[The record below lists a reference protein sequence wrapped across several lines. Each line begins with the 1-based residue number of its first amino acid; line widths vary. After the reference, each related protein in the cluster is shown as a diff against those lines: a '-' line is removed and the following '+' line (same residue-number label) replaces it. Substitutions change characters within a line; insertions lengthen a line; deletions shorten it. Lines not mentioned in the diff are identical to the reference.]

1 MQGILGQKK
10 LQTQKFRTDGKR
22 IPVTVVEV
30 TPNPVIAV
38 KSIERD
44 GYVAVQLGY
53 GTHKNPNKPM
63 QGHTKGASVKAAPR
77 FLREVRM
84 SDDETALA
92 VGEMVEVASVLA
104 PGDKIDVIGISK
116 GKGFAGGVKRYHFK
130 GGPKTH
136 GQSDRHRAPGS
147 IGSGTTPGRVYK
159 GKRMAGKMGFEQVT
173 VRNLTVAWIDGNTL
187 YIDGLIPGALD
198 ALVKIVKKG
207 EDKRFVPLVEA
218 AEKDAAVA
226 AEAERIAA
234 EQAAEAAAKEA
245 QMQEQAAEAEAN
257 ARLAEPEAQADGGQ
271 AEEAKV
277 EGEASEETK
286 EAEEPKEVK
295 EEAKEGEE
303 K

>member
-10 LQTQKFRTDGKR
+10 MQTQKFRTDGKR

-30 TPNPVIAV
+30 EANPVIAV
-38 KSIERD
+38 KSIEKD
-44 GYVAVQLGY
+44 GYFAVQLGY
-53 GTHKNPNKPM
+53 GTQKNPNKPM
-63 QGHTKGASVKAAPR
+63 QGHIKGASVKAAPR

-84 SDDETALA
+84 TEGEEMPA
-92 VGEMVEVASVLA
+92 VGEKVELSTVLQ
-104 PGDKIDVIGISK
+104 PGDIIDVEGVSK

-173 VRNLTVAWIDGNTL
+173 VQNLTVAWVDGSTL
-187 YIDGLIPGALD
+187 YINGLIPGAID

-207 EDKRFVPLVEA
+207 EDKKFVPLIEA

-226 AEAERIAA
+226 AEAERIAQ
-234 EQAAEAAAKEA
+234 EQAAQAAAEEA
-245 QMQEQAAEAEAN
+245 RMQEQAAEAEAN
-257 ARLAEPEAQADGGQ
+257 AEEAKQEEVAAAEATEAV
-271 AEEAKV
+271 AEEAKA
-277 EGEASEETK
+277 EEAVQSEETK
-286 EAEEPKEVK
+286 E
-295 EEAKEGEE
+295 EAKEEE
-303 K
+303 AVA